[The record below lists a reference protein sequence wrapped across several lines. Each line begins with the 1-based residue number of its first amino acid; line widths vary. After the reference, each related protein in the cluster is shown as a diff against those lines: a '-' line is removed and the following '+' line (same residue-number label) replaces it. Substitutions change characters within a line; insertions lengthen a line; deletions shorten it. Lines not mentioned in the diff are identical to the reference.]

1 MRSIKK
7 IYIILFIF
15 LLFESCDKDSKCN
28 NCGDVYGG
36 FITMKITAGDL
47 TKYEG
52 LAQIKGIDVG
62 TCIQA
67 YLQEENLFLNSDQ
80 ILDQCCCEL

>member
-1 MRSIKK
+1 LKK
-7 IYIILFIF
+7 IFTILLIF
-15 LLFESCDKDSKCN
+15 LFFGSCDKNSKCN
-28 NCGDVYGG
+28 SCGDVYGG
-36 FITMKITAGDL
+36 FITMKVTASDL

-52 LAQIKGIDVG
+52 LAQITGIDVG

-67 YLQEENLFLNSDQ
+67 YLRDESLFLNSVQ

>member
-1 MRSIKK
+1 
-7 IYIILFIF
+7 
-15 LLFESCDKDSKCN
+15 
-28 NCGDVYGG
+28 
-36 FITMKITAGDL
+36 MKITARDL

-67 YLQEENLFLNSDQ
+67 YLRDESLFLNSVQ

>member
-1 MRSIKK
+1 MKK
-7 IYIILFIF
+7 IFYTLLIIAIIS
-15 LLFESCDKDSKCN
+15 SCDEDSKCN

-67 YLQEENLFLNSDQ
+67 YLQEENLFLNSVQ